1 MNDMEFFLAMKLHNK
16 ELLSEL
22 CDVAVLFHASGA
34 LRFKIYDVLEKH
46 LANEEVLSIVD
57 RGCYERGCACYDDR
71 VDKDGVVVSMIEV
84 SGGDK

>member
-1 MNDMEFFLAMKLHNK
+1 MKLRNK

-22 CDVAVLFHASGA
+22 CDVAVLFHASEA
-34 LRFKIYDVLEKH
+34 LRFKIYDVLERH
-46 LANEEVLSIVD
+46 LAKEEGLTVMD

-84 SGGDK
+84 RGGEK

>member
-1 MNDMEFFLAMKLHNK
+1 MKLHNK

-22 CDVAVLFHASGA
+22 CDVAVLFHASVA
-34 LRFKIYDVLEKH
+34 LRTKLYEVLEKH